1 MADFEGVA
9 APWSKSGS
17 GSGRGSRRRW
27 STKVGKPICMQH
39 QYPAPV
45 PSTSTQ
51 LHHPSQNPEK
61 LQRNCSANQGN
72 MPPISALFFDYF
84 LFAQLSS
91 LLVGKPIP
99 IQFGPNQP
107 HIRPSIRTSASINA
121 SGKKQGKSQSKSK
134 STRQSIHFHRNVRRL
149 YVSSN
154 AKLRTNMPGPPTAPP
169 PEALPRRG
177 ARLPLLGVMVAGR
190 RCPSLLFLSFLW
202 LGEAALVWLPLLLSA
217 AENGAYECYFCIC
230 ICSLSRQLPLC
241 IPGVFLGLPG
251 IISSLRLRWLCE
263 DFCNF

>member
-177 ARLPLLGVMVAGR
+177 LGSPSLVSWLLVGGARVCCFFPFFGSARLHSFGCHCCCQQPKTGR
-190 RCPSLLFLSFLW
+190 MSAIS
-202 LGEAALVWLPLLLSA
+202 ASASA
-217 AENGAYECYFCIC
+217 ASPASFHCA
-230 ICSLSRQLPLC
+230 
-241 IPGVFLGLPG
+241 FLGFFGLA
-251 IISSLRLRWLCE
+251 WY
-263 DFCNF
+263 NF